1 MLRSAARTALFVV
14 AIVIVTSCVALGRH
28 GDFES
33 SSQAGHEEWLVSLP
47 NDLGQ
52 FVDGSDAIFIGTI
65 ITAHDVYI
73 TPRAEYT
80 STVITLSGM
89 ERYMTAAA
97 GTASASGLPVPPT
110 VDGYTSESAV
120 TIYEASI
127 EKVYYDPQGT
137 LGGDTITFTEGGH
150 VADSATATAVP
161 IPGEWVREGFF
172 GIDAEQYKPQVGE
185 RSLFRLSKWFGG
197 DNRLYDLY
205 SGRLDLSG
213 DHVRYYT
220 NPPSAIRFHD
230 RTLVGD
236 FLEDLEAQVASR

>member
-1 MLRSAARTALFVV
+1 MLRSAARTVLLVV
-14 AIVIVTSCVALGRH
+14 AIVTVTSCVALGRP

-33 SSQAGHEEWLVSLP
+33 SSQAGHEAWLVSLP

-65 ITAHDVYI
+65 ISAEDVYI
-73 TPRAEYT
+73 TPQASY
-80 STVITLSGM
+80 STTETLSGI
-89 ERYMTAAA
+89 ERYMTQAA

-110 VDGYTSESAV
+110 VDGYTNESAV

-127 EKVYYDPQGT
+127 EKVYYDPQGI

-150 VADSATATAVP
+150 VEDSATATAFP
-161 IPGEWVREGFF
+161 IPGEWVREGPF
-172 GIDAEQYKPQVGE
+172 GVDAEQFKPQVGE
-185 RSLFRLSKWFGG
+185 RSLFRLSKWLGG

-230 RTLVGD
+230 RTLVED
-236 FLEDLEAQVASR
+236 FLDDLEAEIASR